1 MTVFEWLFKAPA
13 ALRRQTTA
21 PLYNERLAF
30 LTHMKERD
38 RKYNTLHAMATHLLH
53 ITRILGFSNE
63 MRVLTM
69 EELRSAGRAS
79 AQYTGPLRKRVP
91 GKWSYE
97 LFMRI
102 ARGWLRFHKCLE
114 EPRKKRITKTS
125 SKTLKKPFA
134 TALV

>member
-53 ITRILGFSNE
+53 INRTLGFSNE

-69 EELRSAGRAS
+69 EE
-79 AQYTGPLRKRVP
+79 
-91 GKWSYE
+91 
-97 LFMRI
+97 F
-102 ARGWLRFHKCLE
+102 
-114 EPRKKRITKTS
+114 KKRRSRVGPVHRSFAKES
-125 SKTLKKPFA
+125 SRQMVL
-134 TALV
+134 